1 MRTVSRANHDLALAG
16 LGLGIAVLAVVR
28 VVVHRGF
35 GARRL
40 MVDDLDIYHSA
51 NELIKERGLKGAS
64 DYAADRIAA
73 LLEMSDNDGANVW
86 RRIRA
91 ALLD

>member
-1 MRTVSRANHDLALAG
+1 MADNP
-16 LGLGIAVLAVVR
+16 
-28 VVVHRGF
+28 
-35 GARRL
+35 
-40 MVDDLDIYHSA
+40 DIYHAA

-64 DYAADRIAA
+64 DYAADRIAE
-73 LLEMSDNDGANVW
+73 LLEMNDNDGANVW